1 MSTLL
6 DRKSQSDINI
16 PNRGFVNLSLR
27 DKFKII
33 NDDISKISDEELTEL
48 LDNYFENLLV
58 SGEKVIHPDLLSQI
72 FWFKKNFDSTNLII
86 KHLDNYLKQKK
97 TSIRTNIKKGN
108 FEIDTGLNKLIETYC
123 QNIDIFSTY
132 VHDKDKVVKLSLTK
146 LYEQIISDPA
156 LISYLKSEVSQL
168 DDSNQ
173 RDLMKLSIVLKK
185 ISTINPELKSYQWFL
200 FLISSSLSTV
210 AEESNSQSYPVPE
223 RFQRIINFRK
233 VLSFYEQVEKYYKFV
248 NTDVN
253 IVLTGI
259 TTILLKDLIEIMNTC
274 TIKELISLIHNY
286 KPVLEKIFV
295 NSTIM
300 LEGKNIKDLFTVH
313 FFMFLEKLDKSKQKI
328 DLDVLINC
336 FQEVNSLLNANGNS
350 RDIINNKL
358 SQIFSNEDSQN
369 YLLEKINQSIL
380 TVEDKVD
387 ESVYSILSM
396 CSNIREKDKFVEKYN
411 RYLVNRILFKP
422 NIQVER
428 NFYNILQSKFNDRLV
443 AKTNKIIT
451 DMEYTLSDR
460 ENFENV
466 LSSGLSIS
474 LDVTNKGYD
483 LNKMKSNLNKLSVV
497 TTSFNNWDINQQE
510 GILSY
515 DTISK
520 NKNQYQLIDTLY
532 TYDKFYQKRYNGKR
546 KLNWYPH
553 FGEITFTYLN
563 KDIMMLPV
571 QFIVLEHIQK
581 EKTVNK
587 DNMMKSEIISGY
599 NENFRKSVIT
609 SLIIGGIVTA
619 TQNNLSVSSNIE
631 KISSD
636 FITLFFNSTNYAE
649 VWDKRREEELVMNRK
664 DVLSACANHY
674 VKQSSV
680 TIDALYDKIKVS
692 MTLFDVTKVDL
703 QEVVDMMVSKD
714 YFAINDGVITKLL
727 W

>member
-72 FWFKKNFDSTNLII
+72 FWFKKDFDSTNLII

-123 QNIDIFSTY
+123 ENIDIFSTY

-173 RDLMKLSIVLKK
+173 RDLMKLSVVLKK
-185 ISTINPELKSYQWFL
+185 ISMINPELKSYQWFL

-387 ESVYSILSM
+387 ESIYGILSM

-460 ENFENV
+460 ENFGNV

-474 LDVTNKGYD
+474 LDTTNKGYD
-483 LNKMKSNLNKLSVV
+483 LTKMKSNLSKLSVV

-515 DTISK
+515 ETISK

-532 TYDKFYQKRYNGKR
+532 TYDKFYQKRYNSKR

-553 FGEITFTYLN
+553 FGEVTFTYLN

-587 DNMMKSEIISGY
+587 DNMMKSEILSGY

-664 DVLSACANHY
+664 DVLSACANHH
-674 VKQSSV
+674 VKQSPV

-692 MTLFDVTKVDL
+692 MTLFDFTKTDL
-703 QEVVDMMVSKD
+703 QEVVDIMVSKD
-714 YFAINDGVITKLL
+714 YFVIKNGVITKLL

>member
-6 DRKSQSDINI
+6 DRKSKQDKSS

-33 NDDISKISDEELTEL
+33 NDDISKISDVELSEL
-48 LDNYFENLLV
+48 LDNYFENLLL
-58 SGEKVIHPDLLSQI
+58 SGEKIIHPDLLSQI
-72 FWFKKNFDSTNLII
+72 FWFKKDFDSTNIII

-97 TSIRTNIKKGN
+97 SSIRTNIKKGN
-108 FEIDTGLNKLIETYC
+108 FQIDTGLNKLIESYC
-123 QNIDIFSTY
+123 DNIDIFSTY
-132 VHDKDKVVKLSLTK
+132 VHDKDKVIKLSLTK

-168 DDSNQ
+168 DNTNQ
-173 RDLMKLSIVLKK
+173 NDIQKLTVVLKK
-185 ISTINPELKSYQWFL
+185 ISTINPDLKSYQWFL
-200 FLISSSLSTV
+200 FLVSSSLSSV
-210 AEESNSQSYPVPE
+210 AEETNSESYPVPE
-223 RFQRIINFRK
+223 SFQRIINFRK

-248 NTDVN
+248 NTDIN

-259 TTILLKDLIEIMNTC
+259 TTIILKDLIEIMSYC
-274 TIKELISLIHNY
+274 SIKELISLIHNY
-286 KPVLEKIFV
+286 KPILEKIFG
-295 NSTIM
+295 NNTLM

-358 SQIFSNEDSQN
+358 SQIFSNEESQN
-369 YLLEKINQSIL
+369 YLLEKINQVVL
-380 TVEDKVD
+380 TEDIVD

-396 CSNIREKDKFVEKYN
+396 CSNIRDKDKFVEKYN

-422 NIQVER
+422 NLNVER

-443 AKTNKIIT
+443 SKTNKIIT
-451 DMEYTLSDR
+451 DMEYTIADR
-460 ENFENV
+460 ENFSNI
-466 LSSGLSIS
+466 LSSGFHMTFT
-474 LDVTNKGYD
+474 DKAGYD
-483 LNKMKSNLNKLSVV
+483 LSKCKSNLGKLSVV

-510 GILSY
+510 GILSS
-515 DTISK
+515 DVIGK
-520 NKNQYQLIDTLY
+520 NKNQYQLIDALY
-532 TYDKFYQKRYNGKR
+532 SYDKFYQKRYKDKR

-563 KDIMMLPV
+563 KDIIMLPV

-581 EKTVNK
+581 EKTITK
-587 DNMMKSEIISGY
+587 ENMMKAEILLGY

-609 SLIIGGIVTA
+609 SLIIGGIVIA
-619 TQNNLSVSSNIE
+619 NQNNLSISSNIE

-636 FITLFFNSTNYAE
+636 FITLFFNSTNYAD

-674 VKQSSV
+674 IKKESLTVN
-680 TIDALYDKIKVS
+680 ILFDKIKET
-692 MTLFDVTKVDL
+692 MTLFDFTKQDL
-703 QEVVDMMVSKD
+703 HEVIEQMISKD
-714 YFAINDGVITKLL
+714 YFVMTDDKVTKLV

>member
-123 QNIDIFSTY
+123 ENIDIFSTY

-173 RDLMKLSIVLKK
+173 RDLMKLSVVLKK
-185 ISTINPELKSYQWFL
+185 ISMINPELKSYQWFL

-387 ESVYSILSM
+387 ESIYGILSM

-460 ENFENV
+460 ENFGNV

-474 LDVTNKGYD
+474 LDTTNKGYD
-483 LNKMKSNLNKLSVV
+483 LTKMKSNLSKLSVV

-515 DTISK
+515 ETISK

-532 TYDKFYQKRYNGKR
+532 TYDKFYQKRYNSKR

-553 FGEITFTYLN
+553 FGEVTFTYLN

-587 DNMMKSEIISGY
+587 DNMMKSEILSGY

-680 TIDALYDKIKVS
+680 TIDALYDKIKVT
-692 MTLFDVTKVDL
+692 MTLFDFTKVDL

-714 YFAINDGVITKLL
+714 YFAINDTVITKLL